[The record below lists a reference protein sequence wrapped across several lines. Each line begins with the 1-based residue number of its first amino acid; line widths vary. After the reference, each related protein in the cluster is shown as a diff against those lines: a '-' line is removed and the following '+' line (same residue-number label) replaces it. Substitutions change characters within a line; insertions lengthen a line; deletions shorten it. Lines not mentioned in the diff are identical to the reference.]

1 MPNTLVCVKQV
12 LDEME
17 IRVDKE
23 TRSLIIEDV
32 PIKLSTIDRNAL
44 EEAVRIKEKH
54 GGTVTVVTVSSKMPV
69 DEKVMKEAV
78 AMGADAACIVNTDS
92 ELDPLDTAKLI
103 AEVYKKRNYDL
114 VLLGEGSNDEYNCA
128 VGPMVAEL
136 LGLPVITF
144 VKRIE
149 VADGRII
156 AERDLEDRVV
166 TVEAPL
172 PAVVTVVNEIN
183 EPRIPTLIQVI
194 KASKKPLTKYTP
206 ADLGVELGAKDRREV
221 KKIEAFYKERKGVII
236 EEENPE
242 EAVKKLL
249 EYIKEVI
256 S

>member
-1 MPNTLVCVKQV
+1 MPSILVCVKQV

-54 GGTVTVVTVSSKMPV
+54 GGTVMVVTVSSKTPA

-78 AMGADAACIVNTDS
+78 AMGADAACVVNTNS

-103 AEVYKKRNYDL
+103 AEVYKKGNYDL
-114 VLLGEGSNDEYNCA
+114 ILFGEGSNDEYNCA

-149 VADGRII
+149 MADGRII
-156 AERDLEDRVV
+156 AERDLEDKTV
-166 TVEAPL
+166 TLEAPL
-172 PAVVTVVNEIN
+172 PAIVTVVNEIN

-194 KASKKPLTKYTP
+194 KASKKPLTRYTP
-206 ADLGVELGAKDRREV
+206 ADLGVELGAQGRREV
-221 KKIEAFYKERKGVII
+221 KRVEAFYKERKGVII
-236 EEENPE
+236 EEEDPK

-249 EYIKEVI
+249 DHVREVI